1 MVKIPFSKQRVQG
14 SIPDWGNKVPR
25 AVGLGQKLKR
35 NEGVDRV
42 DHEESFSSR
51 LISLTGFI
59 VTLFL

>member
-14 SIPDWGNKVPR
+14 SISDWGNKVPR

-51 LISLTGFI
+51 LFP
-59 VTLFL
+59 